1 MGNKDEQIKLHTRID
16 TNLDEIKLINSRQ
29 EDIKLDISRL
39 REEQGEL
46 YKLFTKNDD
55 KIVADYI
62 DNKEKTNNEIALFK
76 TRMSLFDNEVH
87 KLKNKLEHQ
96 NNSLNG
102 H

>member
-16 TNLDEIKLINSRQ
+16 TNLDEIKLIHSRQ

-76 TRMSLFDNEVH
+76 TRMSLFDNEV
-87 KLKNKLEHQ
+87 LPGTPQ
-96 NNSLNG
+96 DP
-102 H
+102 